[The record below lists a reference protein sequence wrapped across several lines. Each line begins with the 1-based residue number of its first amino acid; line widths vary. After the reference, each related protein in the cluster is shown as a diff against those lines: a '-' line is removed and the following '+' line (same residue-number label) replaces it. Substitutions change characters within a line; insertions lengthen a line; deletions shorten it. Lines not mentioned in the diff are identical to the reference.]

1 MRAGPGDPEKPFHR
15 RGGGACHHEND
26 AMTALL
32 AILAVLSGSAAAW
45 LCYLAS
51 PQQQY
56 AATCRHCPEERLVDR
71 CARHLMIGRRRDGSS
86 PPPPPAALVPFIRPL
101 QGAEPRILG
110 KEYGACSVPASAVD
124 MSDYNDLRTL
134 HRMGVR
140 LGATWLF
147 VGSHQA
153 NNRVFGQ
160 QSLPSSRC

>member
-1 MRAGPGDPEKPFHR
+1 
-15 RGGGACHHEND
+15 
-26 AMTALL
+26 
-32 AILAVLSGSAAAW
+32 
-45 LCYLAS
+45 
-51 PQQQY
+51 
-56 AATCRHCPEERLVDR
+56 
-71 CARHLMIGRRRDGSS
+71 
-86 PPPPPAALVPFIRPL
+86 
-101 QGAEPRILG
+101 
-110 KEYGACSVPASAVD
+110 VPASAVD